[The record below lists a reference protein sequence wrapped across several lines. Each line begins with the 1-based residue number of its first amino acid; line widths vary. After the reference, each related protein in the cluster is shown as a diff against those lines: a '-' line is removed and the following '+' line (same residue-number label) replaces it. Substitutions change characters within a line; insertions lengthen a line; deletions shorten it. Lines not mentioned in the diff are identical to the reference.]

1 MKRILLSVFAV
12 FLMGGLLAQTG
23 DVTFTVNTPPDSVF
37 NTKTDSMFITGSL
50 TGWSTPGSVD
60 SLRMIPNPD
69 TTAYALTIHGVAN
82 GEIQYKYF
90 KINNGP
96 DWNKGEWGGDPNRRA
111 AIDGKT
117 SLNDTWGNKPVSVLF
132 HLDISSIADSIYH
145 SKAKVFLAGDLEKG
159 KAWAMPGDASYYEL
173 KPTKSDTNIYTIEL
187 WLYKKKVIQFKYFL
201 VFGDTAS
208 WSHGEWDG
216 GDNRKDSISGADTLN
231 SVWGDLGFVGIPTNN
246 AVQPN
251 FSFYPNPVHSVLYIS
266 NLENANRIEIF
277 NVVGQ
282 KVREIRN
289 VTGQRLTIQ
298 TGDLNNGIYVIAAFG
313 KKGVLKSMKFIKQ

>member
-37 NTKTDSMFITGSL
+37 NTKTDSMFVTGSF
-50 TGWSTPGSVD
+50 TGWATPGSVD
-60 SLRMIPNPD
+60 SLRMIPNSD
-69 TTAYALTIHGVAN
+69 TTAYSLIVHGVAN

-96 DWNKGEWGGDPNRRA
+96 DWGKGEWGGNPNRRA
-111 AIDGKT
+111 AIDGDFT
-117 SLNDTWGNKPVSVLF
+117 LNDTWGNTPVKVIF
-132 HLDISSIADSIYH
+132 QVDITAIADSIYKN
-145 SKAKVFLAGDLEKG
+145 KAQVFIGGDLEKG
-159 KAWAMPGDASYYEL
+159 KTWATPGDAPYYEM
-173 KPTKSDTNIYTIEL
+173 KATEADTNMYAITL
-187 WLYKKKVIQFKYFL
+187 WLYKKKVVQFKYFL
-201 VFGDTAS
+201 VFDSTAS
-208 WSHGEWDG
+208 WDYGEWNG
-216 GDNRKDSISGADTLN
+216 NPNCTDSITEADTLN

-289 VTGQRLTIQ
+289 IDGKRLTIQ